1 MLRCGMERIIRAAIG
16 SWAMT
21 LRLCL
26 IVCVVAATSTVVACL
41 VNPSILLLFMR

>member
-1 MLRCGMERIIRAAIG
+1 MLRRGTERIVRAAID

-26 IVCVVAATSTVVACL
+26 IVCVVAATSTIVACL
-41 VNPSILLLFMR
+41 VDPSMLLLFMR